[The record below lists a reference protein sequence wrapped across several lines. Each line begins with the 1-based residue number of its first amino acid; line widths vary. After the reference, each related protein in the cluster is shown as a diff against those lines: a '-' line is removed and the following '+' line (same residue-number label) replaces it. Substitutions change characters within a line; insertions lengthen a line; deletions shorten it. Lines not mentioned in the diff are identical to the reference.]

1 VGIAWGERPLLE
13 AMAPLFD
20 IEGAAFFSLETE
32 SGSRTLAA
40 LRSRAGITD
49 ISTRITDAAELAAA
63 ISALDMVV
71 GPDGP
76 AVHVAGALG
85 VPAAVLLTRPAH
97 WRWLSDRDDSP
108 WYPLSRLFRQRRLD
122 DWTDPVAELA
132 IVLKQAVFDAD

>member
-1 VGIAWGERPLLE
+1 
-13 AMAPLFD
+13 MAPLFD
-20 IEGAAFFSLETE
+20 TEGAAFFSLETE
-32 SGSRTLAA
+32 AGSRTLAA

-63 ISALDMVV
+63 ISSLDMVI

-97 WRWLSDRDDSP
+97 WRWFSDREDSP
-108 WYPLSRLFRQRRLD
+108 WYPASRLFRQERLD
-122 DWTDPVAELA
+122 DWAAPVAALA
-132 IVLKQAVFDAD
+132 PVLRQAVFDAG